1 MSTVGSRFVSRLH
14 IAIGLALACTVA
26 LALSIP
32 LVRQGDAVHGT
43 AGASIKLDPA
53 SGTIG
58 VGQSLRVAILADSG
72 GEAINAAEAD
82 LTFPPALLEVT
93 EVDATTGTFLP
104 IVVERNFDN
113 ALGRIRI
120 AGGVPTP
127 GFTGRAGRVATITF
141 RAKAAGSATI
151 TFDGTSKLM
160 RNEDN
165 VNVLTGTSTA
175 TFAISGTARTRTIVL
190 VIGQTTMTVDGKKV
204 VIDPSGKVAPTIR
217 NGRTLLPVRVL
228 IETLGGMVG
237 WDAVAR
243 KATVMLGKNTV
254 QLWIGKSTA
263 TVNGKAVAID
273 AADKKV
279 VPVVVEGRT
288 LLPLRFLGESL
299 GLDIGWNAA
308 VRSVTLKYTRMP

>member
-1 MSTVGSRFVSRLH
+1 MSTVGSRFASSLH
-14 IAIGLALACTVA
+14 IGIAVACTIAIA
-26 LALSIP
+26 LGIP
-32 LVRQGDAVHGT
+32 LVRQGDAVRGT
-43 AGASIKLDPA
+43 VGASLKLDPA

-58 VGQSLRVAILADSG
+58 VGASLRVAILADSN
-72 GEAINAAEAD
+72 GEAINAVEAD
-82 LTFPPALLEVT
+82 LTFPPALLEVAG
-93 EVDATTGTFLP
+93 VDATTGTFLP
-104 IVVERNFDN
+104 IVVERSFDN

-141 RAKAAGSATI
+141 RAKAAGSATV

-165 VNVLTGTSTA
+165 ANVLTGTSTA

-217 NGRTLLPVRVL
+217 NGRTFLPVRVL
-228 IETLGGMVG
+228 IEALGGTVA
-237 WDAVAR
+237 WDAISR
-243 KATVMLGKNTV
+243 KATVALGKNTV
-254 QLWIGKSTA
+254 QLWIGKSRA

-279 VPVVVEGRT
+279 VPVIVEGRT

-308 VRSVTLKYTRMP
+308 VRSVTLTYTRMP